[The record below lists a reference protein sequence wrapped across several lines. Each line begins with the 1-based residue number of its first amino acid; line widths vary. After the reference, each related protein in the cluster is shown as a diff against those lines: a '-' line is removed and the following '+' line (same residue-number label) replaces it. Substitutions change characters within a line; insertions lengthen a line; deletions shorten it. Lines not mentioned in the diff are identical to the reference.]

1 MATLQQTVTAQRFS
15 GAVRNMVEAL
25 KSTGANIPK
34 IVNFW
39 NGLTDPAKNALCA
52 LENLDRAEMDSVIA
66 TLSTLNISLDALPSV
81 TSTF

>member
-1 MATLQQTVTAQRFS
+1 MATLQQTVTAQRFA

-25 KSTGANIPK
+25 KSTGTNIPK

-39 NGLTDPAKNALCA
+39 NGMTDPAKNALCA

-66 TLSTLNISLDALPSV
+66 TLSTLDGTLSSLPNV
-81 TSTF
+81 TSSF